1 MPQANCVEADGFNG
15 CNPQAAAMLGPVQ
28 GIPPASVAQL
38 ELSFCVMIEP
48 ASFARLPSLPA
59 VAVKLLQHFATPD
72 LPLAT
77 VADILRPD
85 PALTARLLRAA
96 SSAEFGVGRPLTDA
110 KRAVQML
117 GTRRVTSLAL
127 SFLLSDDSS
136 KPGRIGTQYR
146 ETWVR
151 CVVQAVAMELLA
163 ARRARGSE
171 HEHYTM
177 GLLLDVGALALLRS
191 GPDNFVKASDA
202 VWAQPERREQIE
214 SAIMGCT
221 QADVT
226 VALFRHWRLP
236 TAMIEAVRLRR
247 ESIIGLSQSTSASH
261 RALIEGAAMATWI
274 GDYFCTGDTGNALIR
289 CLELGEMLF
298 RMRVSDVRGLL
309 SDVHARVQA
318 GATLFNTDMSRMA
331 SPDVLMEQART
342 QMTQL
347 LSRLQ
352 EEQATRAPGTET
364 PEEQEPRRRAER
376 LLTALAN

>member
-1 MPQANCVEADGFNG
+1 LVVP
-15 CNPQAAAMLGPVQ
+15 
-28 GIPPASVAQL
+28 
-38 ELSFCVMIEP
+38 IEP

-96 SSAEFGVGRPLTDA
+96 SSVEFGVGRPLTDA

-127 SFLLSDDSS
+127 SFLLSDDST
-136 KPGRIGTQYR
+136 KTGKVGTQYR

-163 ARRARGSE
+163 TKRARGSE
-171 HEHYTM
+171 AEHYTM
-177 GLLLDVGALALLRS
+177 GLLLDIGALALLRAM
-191 GPDNFVKASDA
+191 PEQFLKASEA
-202 VWAQPERREQIE
+202 AWGQPERREQIE
-214 SAIMGCT
+214 NEVIGCT

-236 TAMIEAVRLRR
+236 GAMIEAVRRRR
-247 ESIIGLSQSTSASH
+247 ESIVELSQSTSATH

-289 CLELGEMLF
+289 CLEFGESLF
-298 RMRVSDVRGLL
+298 RLSVSDIRQLL

-318 GATLFNTDMSRMA
+318 GAALFNTDLSRVG
-331 SPDVLMEQART
+331 SPDALMEQAKI
-342 QMTQL
+342 QMTEV
-347 LSRLQ
+347 LSRL
-352 EEQATRAPGTET
+352 
-364 PEEQEPRRRAER
+364 EPAAVPTLQRQSAKTSAEAQVAC
-376 LLTALAN
+376 T

>member
-1 MPQANCVEADGFNG
+1 VAFQPHRVDACDTEVGFQV
-15 CNPQAAAMLGPVQ
+15 P
-28 GIPPASVAQL
+28 
-38 ELSFCVMIEP
+38 IEP

-77 VADILRPD
+77 VADTLRPD

-127 SFLLSDDSS
+127 SFLLSDDST

-151 CVVQAVAMELLA
+151 CVIQAVAMELLA
-163 ARRARGSE
+163 AKRARGSE
-171 HEHYTM
+171 AEHYTM
-177 GLLLDVGALALLRS
+177 GLLLDIGSLALLRAM
-191 GPDNFVKASDA
+191 PDQFLKVSDA
-202 VWAQPERREQIE
+202 AWAQPERREQIE
-214 SAIMGCT
+214 TEAFGGT

-236 TAMIEAVRLRR
+236 GAMTEAVRRRR
-247 ESIIGLSQSTSASH
+247 ESIVELSQSTSAAH

-289 CLELGEMLF
+289 CLELGEALF
-298 RMRVSDVRGLL
+298 RLSVADVRRLL

-318 GATLFNTDMSRMA
+318 GAALFNTDMSRTA
-331 SPDVLMEQART
+331 SPDELMERAKVQLTELLGRLEDGVSEPITEKADEPKQRAARC
-342 QMTQL
+342 M
-347 LSRLQ
+347 
-352 EEQATRAPGTET
+352 A
-364 PEEQEPRRRAER
+364 
-376 LLTALAN
+376 ALAN

>member
-1 MPQANCVEADGFNG
+1 MP
-15 CNPQAAAMLGPVQ
+15 
-28 GIPPASVAQL
+28 
-38 ELSFCVMIEP
+38 IEP
-48 ASFARLPSLPA
+48 AAFARLPSLPA

-127 SFLLSDDSS
+127 SFLLSEDST
-136 KPGRIGTQYR
+136 KPGKVGTQYR

-163 ARRARGSE
+163 AKRARGTE
-171 HEHYTM
+171 AEHYTM
-177 GLLLDVGALALLRS
+177 GLLLDIGALALLRAM
-191 GPDNFVKASDA
+191 PDQFLKASEA
-202 VWAQPERREQIE
+202 AWAQPERREQIE
-214 SAIMGCT
+214 TEIIGCT

-236 TAMIEAVRLRR
+236 GAMTEAVRRRR
-247 ESIIGLSQSTSASH
+247 ESIIDLSQSTSATH

-289 CLELGEMLF
+289 CLELGETLF
-298 RMRVSDVRGLL
+298 RMSVSDVRGFL
-309 SDVHARVQA
+309 SEVHARVQA
-318 GATLFNTDMSRMA
+318 GAALFNTDLSRLA
-331 SPDVLMEQART
+331 TPEGLMEQAKSQLADLFGKLEPASERT
-342 QMTQL
+342 DL
-347 LSRLQ
+347 
-352 EEQATRAPGTET
+352 EVT
-364 PEEQEPRRRAER
+364 PSQRTSA
-376 LLTALAN
+376 ALAALA